1 MLNLKG
7 DKKMN
12 KLLTIFI
19 TLFLFITLVVG
30 ISHLASAQ
38 KESENTSIS
47 DTVHQEQVEIDE
59 KSKSFTVDEANK
71 AIDKFVSEYEIYCQD
86 ISSGNLDL
94 NNLGVSNARVYN
106 ALGGAC
112 TKDDIQKIE
121 SDSYDITGFALNKKT
136 KYPAN
141 AETVKTI
148 LNIYLKNGFATLTI
162 QDGYCF
168 WYAPQCGTIVYDK
181 TTVTKEELNEK
192 INDGID
198 DLTIWMK
205 LV

>member
-1 MLNLKG
+1 
-7 DKKMN
+7 MN

-38 KESENTSIS
+38 KESENTNIS
-47 DTVHQEQVEIDE
+47 DTVQQEQTKIDE
-59 KSKSFTVDEANK
+59 KSKGFTVDEANK

-86 ISSGNLDL
+86 ATSGNLDL

-106 ALGGAC
+106 ALGGVC
-112 TKDDIQKIE
+112 TRDDIQKIE
-121 SDSYDITGFALNKKT
+121 SENYDTTGFALNKKT

-141 AETVKTI
+141 AETVKSV
-148 LNIYLKNGFATLTI
+148 LNIYLKNGFATLTT

-168 WYAPQCGTIVYDK
+168 WYAPQCGIIVYDK
-181 TTVTKEELNEK
+181 TTATPEELNGK
-192 INDGID
+192 ID
-198 DLTIWMK
+198 DVIRDTITWIK
-205 LV
+205 LN